1 MYYIQNLF
9 GHPVVI
15 NEWRLLIKR
24 SIENKA
30 TKKSQSQPKAAG
42 KASLMKLLS
51 NADAVLGFPLFAKL
65 DNS

>member
-15 NEWRLLIKR
+15 NERRLLIKR

-30 TKKSQSQPKAAG
+30 TKKSQSQPKARQ
-42 KASLMKLLS
+42 ASLMKLLS
-51 NADAVLGFPLFAKL
+51 NGEDAVLGFPLFAKL